1 MDHIIYEEYII
12 DVDSGVEGFNKV
24 SVNDKILTDNN
35 LVAEKW
41 KRRKE
46 HHRKDGLWFM
56 FLK

>member
-12 DVDSGVEGFNKV
+12 DVDNGVEGFNKV
-24 SVNDKILTDNN
+24 FVNDKILTDDN

-46 HHRKDGLWFM
+46 H
-56 FLK
+56 